1 MTSVLAT
8 AVRPRHHA
16 VRWATIA
23 MVAALTVSACSAA
36 QAGTSPPDAAAVAAG
51 ASGGDAATSSAQAP
65 PVALTPNVSST
76 TKVPVDTAVTVTA
89 SAGTVT
95 DVSLTYQDAKAGA
108 VTVGGDISTDGT
120 NWTAHSLLEPG
131 TTYTI
136 AARGRSSAGVEAES
150 TTTFTTDALTSKQQ
164 ISASVIGNGTTVG
177 VAMPVVVMFSSPVT
191 DKAAF
196 ERKLSVTATP
206 AQEGGWSWF
215 SSREAHWRPANYWE
229 PGTKVSVK
237 AAING
242 VAAGKGTFGKDD
254 ITGGFTV
261 GTSLVMKADL
271 ASHKMTVMTGDTV
284 LKVIP
289 ITGGKAGY
297 ETRSGTKVI
306 VSKHETYK
314 MDAATLG
321 VKPGD
326 PEYYSLTVKYAMRET
341 WSGEFVHAAPW
352 SVRSQGSTNVSHG
365 CIGMSTANAG
375 WLFKQAKVG
384 DPIVVSG
391 TRRSLERGNGYTDW
405 DISFDEF
412 KKGSALS

>member
-8 AVRPRHHA
+8 AVHPRRHTL
-16 VRWATIA
+16 RWATIA
-23 MVAALTVSACSAA
+23 IVATLTVSACTAA
-36 QAGTSPPDAAAVAAG
+36 QTGASLPDATAVTAGAAG
-51 ASGGDAATSSAQAP
+51 GDTAAPSAMAP
-65 PVALTPNVSST
+65 PVVLTPNVSST
-76 TKVPVDTAVTVTA
+76 TAVPVDTSVTVTA
-89 SAGTVT
+89 SAGVVT
-95 DVSLTYQDAKAGA
+95 DVSLTYKDAKAGA

-120 NWTAHSLLEPG
+120 KWTAHSLLEPG

-150 TTTFTTDALTSKQQ
+150 TTTFKTDALTAKQQ
-164 ISASVIGNGTTVG
+164 ISASVIGNGMTVG

-191 DKAAF
+191 DQAAF
-196 ERKLSVTATP
+196 ERALSVTATP
-206 AQEGGWSWF
+206 AQEGAWSWF
-215 SSREAHWRPANYWE
+215 SSREAHWRPAKYWE

-242 VAAGKGTFGKDD
+242 VAAGKGTFGKDNV
-254 ITGGFTV
+254 TGGFTV
-261 GTSLVMKADL
+261 GSSLVMQADL
-271 ASHKMTVMTGDTV
+271 ASHKMTVMSGDTV

-289 ITGGKAGY
+289 ITGGKKGY
-297 ETRSGTKVI
+297 ESRSGTKVI

-352 SVRSQGSTNVSHG
+352 SVRSQGSANVSHG
-365 CIGMSTANAG
+365 CIGMSTANAS

-391 TRRSLERGNGYTDW
+391 TPRSLERGNGYTDW
-405 DISFDEF
+405 NISFEEF